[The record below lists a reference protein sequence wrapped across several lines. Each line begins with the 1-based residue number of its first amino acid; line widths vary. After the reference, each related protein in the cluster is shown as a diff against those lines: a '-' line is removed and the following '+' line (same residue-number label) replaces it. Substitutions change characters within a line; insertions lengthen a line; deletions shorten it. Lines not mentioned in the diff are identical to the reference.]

1 VYYHQW
7 RLHYAVA
14 KTYSLLGRY
23 RTTIKSPPADL
34 FRHVICRG
42 ETFQCET
49 LFHCTL
55 DALLLWLNMRQS
67 VPEITVTFLQIFCKP
82 PLQSWTGLY
91 FQKANE
97 KTFPMIY
104 CPYRNNL
111 NFSHKCRIHFSSK
124 RGLENIGPMETNNP
138 KIHPSPEARGPLP
151 NTRPGL

>member
-1 VYYHQW
+1 M
-7 RLHYAVA
+7 A

-67 VPEITVTFLQIFCKP
+67 VPEITVTFLQIFRKP
-82 PLQSWTGLY
+82 HFDLEPDYISRKPTKDVSNDILFVW
-91 FQKANE
+91 
-97 KTFPMIY
+97 I
-104 CPYRNNL
+104 RNNL